1 MSTHER
7 HVLRILRLARE
18 PITAAEIA
26 TLMNEEFGRKTRP
39 YTEAEVAGFLQ
50 CLKGKVVEHPD
61 STYTLP
67 RDSAS

>member
-1 MSTHER
+1 
-7 HVLRILRLARE
+7 
-18 PITAAEIA
+18 
-26 TLMNEEFGRKTRP
+26 MNEEFGKKTRP
-39 YTEAEVAGFLQ
+39 YTEAEVAGFLK